1 MGRQR
6 YHEPLCDII
15 TQNNLVL
22 ITLDTIQ
29 FTTEIF
35 QAYAKR
41 IYNYQAKL
49 AIIAKYSKPCVHSI
63 PFIQLPLSDNKLLYI
78 LEKGCQSTKDQIRKK
93 WNNESLTTP
102 EAQLLLDHL
111 YTIYHLVVNLQWHS
125 PPPFITI
132 TEYDSKYPYRTKTL
146 QGNGFAVLHHGDT
159 ITTENDPIITKQTFG
174 HDSLLCNE

>member
-1 MGRQR
+1 MN
-6 YHEPLCDII
+6 P
-15 TQNNLVL
+15 
-22 ITLDTIQ
+22 
-29 FTTEIF
+29 
-35 QAYAKR
+35 
-41 IYNYQAKL
+41 
-49 AIIAKYSKPCVHSI
+49 S
-63 PFIQLPLSDNKLLYI
+63 LPH
-78 LEKGCQSTKDQIRKK
+78 
-93 WNNESLTTP
+93 

>member
-1 MGRQR
+1 MGKQR

-15 TQNNLVL
+15 TQNNLTL

-41 IYNYQAKL
+41 IHNYQAKL

-78 LEKGCQSTKDQIRKK
+78 LEKGCHSTKDQIRKK

-102 EAQLLLDHL
+102 
-111 YTIYHLVVNLQWHS
+111 
-125 PPPFITI
+125 
-132 TEYDSKYPYRTKTL
+132 
-146 QGNGFAVLHHGDT
+146 
-159 ITTENDPIITKQTFG
+159 
-174 HDSLLCNE
+174 